1 MIPVYL
7 KQYNEIDEILN
18 FDAAF
23 ESGNLD
29 RVVMVSPHEYDLYM
43 RADTNA
49 KGHN

>member
-23 ESGNLD
+23 ESGTLNRSSD
-29 RVVMVSPHEYDLYM
+29 GFSSRI
-43 RADTNA
+43 
-49 KGHN
+49 